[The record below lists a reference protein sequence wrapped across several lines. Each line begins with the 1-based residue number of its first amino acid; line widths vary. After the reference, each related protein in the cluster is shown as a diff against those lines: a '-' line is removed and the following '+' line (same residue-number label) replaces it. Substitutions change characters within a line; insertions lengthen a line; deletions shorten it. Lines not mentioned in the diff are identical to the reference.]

1 MNYEEYK
8 SNLLEVK
15 KSLIELAKIQE
26 EKIRGYRQF
35 IEVMSGNNR
44 NQVDNLDIQYSNL
57 KHKYAVQIKF
67 IESLSEKAKYNEIA
81 EDVISKLAE
90 TKSKAN
96 HYVNNTSDFNCTNN
110 SFNKYDSLKK
120 FKAESDSVTQSKTLE
135 TNKLVQT
142 TTLDNQ
148 PYAKYYEEFLKEYQ
162 TAPVKYILDVNKK
175 YIGELSNYNLSS
187 WDKFAYKDIVSLS
200 ETGGN
205 PKYYAYKLPNF
216 NGKYYFAVPAKAV
229 RFSEMQIIQ
238 AAILTF
244 FDLPLEEIDKSCGV
258 MPKLIKPAVLEK
270 REDGFYY
277 LKEKGKYAY

>member
-8 SNLLEVK
+8 SNLLEVR

-26 EKIRGYRQF
+26 EKIRGYRQL
-35 IEVMSGNNR
+35 IEVLSGNDR

-57 KHKYAVQIKF
+57 KHKYAAQIKF

-96 HYVNNTSDFNCTNN
+96 HYVNTASDFNCNNN

-120 FKAESDSVTQSKTLE
+120 FKAENDGAIQSQTLE
-135 TNKLVQT
+135 NNRHAQA

-148 PYAKYYEEFLKEYQ
+148 PYAKYYDRFLQGYQNVPAEYF
-162 TAPVKYILDVNKK
+162 LDVSKK
-175 YIGELSNYNLSS
+175 YTSELSNYTLAT
-187 WDKFAYKDIVSLS
+187 WDRFAYKDIISLS

-205 PKYYAYKLPNF
+205 PKYYAYKLPNC

-258 MPKLIKPAVLEK
+258 KPKLVKPAVLEK